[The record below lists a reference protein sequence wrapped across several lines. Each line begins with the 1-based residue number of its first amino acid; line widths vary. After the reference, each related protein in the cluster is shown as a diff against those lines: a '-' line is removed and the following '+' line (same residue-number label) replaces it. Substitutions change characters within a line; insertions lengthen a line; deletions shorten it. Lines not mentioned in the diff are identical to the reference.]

1 MDYSF
6 PSFSQ
11 IFRFSIFCA
20 EGTFGVGEVASA
32 YYGQLLE
39 TQRQESPAVEAAHPT
54 ISGQFS
60 QHFEDWSVAESLL
73 KCRSVVL
80 RFQRWKPEWQ
90 RSNFPLCGKQAANES
105 LAPVADNSWKNLA
118 TTYRYR
124 LFVGGPFQLEIYVLN
139 FPATWSRVMSA
150 ITFLGDRSAISE
162 SRRANKSKLLA
173 ISPVHPVWW
182 LAPRPAPLSPWKYS

>member
-73 KCRSVVL
+73 NCRSVVL
-80 RFQRWKPEWQ
+80 RFQRWKRTGNSFKALPK
-90 RSNFPLCGKQAANES
+90 RCAALHDARNCPRFRPRFPLGWKSSKNFHCGTVPANGPSTAA
-105 LAPVADNSWKNLA
+105 
-118 TTYRYR
+118 
-124 LFVGGPFQLEIYVLN
+124 
-139 FPATWSRVMSA
+139 
-150 ITFLGDRSAISE
+150 
-162 SRRANKSKLLA
+162 
-173 ISPVHPVWW
+173 
-182 LAPRPAPLSPWKYS
+182 